1 MWTDSP
7 DAITK
12 CRFFSKEFVRRVNL
26 YTDRLLSTKDKLCR
40 KNTDL
45 LMLKQTLC
53 SVTIVIQR
61 VNDAF
66 VIPKSLQYANNRL
79 PQSLTSF
86 WRSEIT
92 RFLSRPQSGCPDR
105 EVCDFLSH
113 SWQTSE
119 RLQVNKSRPPGC
131 LRGQHSQLHSSVSVI

>member
-1 MWTDSP
+1 MLEICNVIMWTDSP

-66 VIPKSLQYANNRL
+66 VTPRHYHRPITGYHSLL
-79 PQSLTSF
+79 H
-86 WRSEIT
+86 
-92 RFLSRPQSGCPDR
+92 LSGDLKLLASYPDR
-105 EVCDFLSH
+105 S
-113 SWQTSE
+113 
-119 RLQVNKSRPPGC
+119 PGV
-131 LRGQHSQLHSSVSVI
+131 LTEKFVIS